1 MASAQKVLKNV
12 PSKEHLLLSLCLSLG
27 FRVSLVVTE
36 TVDAGLL
43 GEGILQS
50 LIHAW
55 DHLLLPPGSN
65 DQMANVGRVV
75 PDAAGVWVVPIE
87 CIHIA
92 RKYQLLNPDMT
103 QQDLST
109 VTQVII
115 WTPCFQILLNFQQNL
130 KIDFLKGN
138 YSRTNIYQKI
148 YVYDI
153 LF

>member
-1 MASAQKVLKNV
+1 MGLNSMASLQVSKTV
-12 PSKEHLLLSLCLSLG
+12 PCKEHLSLSLSLC

-55 DHLLLPPGSN
+55 DHLLLPPGSE

-75 PDAAGVWVVPIE
+75 PAAAGVWVVPIE

-92 RKYQLLNPDMT
+92 RKYRLLNLDMT
-103 QQDLST
+103 QQDLSNI
-109 VTQVII
+109 TQVII
-115 WTPCFQILLNFQQNL
+115 WFLCFQMLLNLQQVL
-130 KIDFLKGN
+130 KVDFLKWK
-138 YSRTNIYQKI
+138 YSRTNI

>member
-1 MASAQKVLKNV
+1 VEGVDPWVLLMWYQCRFLELFPV
-12 PSKEHLLLSLCLSLG
+12 RSMFFSVSS

-50 LIHAW
+50 LVHAW
-55 DHLLLPPGSN
+55 DHLLLPPGSKG
-65 DQMANVGRVV
+65 QVANVGRVV

-103 QQDLST
+103 QQDLSNM
-109 VTQVII
+109 TQVII
-115 WTPCFQILLNFQQNL
+115 WSLCFQMLLKLQHVL
-130 KIDFLKGN
+130 KTDFSK
-138 YSRTNIYQKI
+138 
-148 YVYDI
+148 
-153 LF
+153 